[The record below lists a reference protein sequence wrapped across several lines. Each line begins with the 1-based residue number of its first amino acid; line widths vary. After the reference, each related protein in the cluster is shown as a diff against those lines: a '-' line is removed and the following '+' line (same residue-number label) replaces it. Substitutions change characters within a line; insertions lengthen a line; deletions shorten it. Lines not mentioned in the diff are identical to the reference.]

1 MENINKFGERLLKLR
16 EDCKETQQQLADAI
30 GITRQSLSRY
40 ETNERTPNIDLIYK
54 VSKHYNVS
62 ADYLLG
68 LSEIKSSNNKIRNA
82 CEITG
87 LEESAIEK
95 LQLIKS
101 MTDNYKN
108 VTMLTVMNDLIND
121 KDFIHIIRDCLNLY
135 RSSSELVE
143 KLLNK
148 QSINHNDELIEKTDL
163 QLFRASER
171 FRNILEKLKNPA
183 YCEALKYINKYCV
196 FHIKEGINNGYPF
209 LPLTPPVPLRP
220 MMPPYPKSLPTEIID
235 ELKKNEPT
243 QQEID
248 EYNKQLDYYNKTC
261 SQEKLDFNKIKELF
275 EKEVT
280 VDAEH
285 NPTSE

>member
-1 MENINKFGERLLKLR
+1 MENINKFGEILLKLR
-16 EDCKETQQQLADAI
+16 EEREETQQQLADAI

-68 LSEIKSSNNKIRNA
+68 LSEIKSCDNKIQNA
-82 CEITG
+82 CEATG

-95 LQLIKS
+95 LQLINS
-101 MTDNYKN
+101 MTDKYKN
-108 VTMLTVMNDLIND
+108 VTMLTIVNDLIND
-121 KDFIHIIRDCLNLY
+121 QDFIHIIRDCLNLY
-135 RSSSELVE
+135 RNSSELVE

-148 QSINHNDELIEKTDL
+148 QPINHNDKLIEKTDL

-171 FRNILEKLKNPA
+171 FRKILEKLKNPA
-183 YCEALKYINKYCV
+183 YFESLKYIDKYYM

-209 LPLTPPVPLRP
+209 LPLTPPAPLRA
-220 MMPPYPKSLPTEIID
+220 MMPPYPKALPQEIID

-243 QQEID
+243 PQEID
-248 EYNKQLDYYNKTC
+248 EYNKQLNYYNKTR
-261 SQEKLDFNKIKELF
+261 SQEKIDYNKIKELF
-275 EKEVT
+275 EKEAS
-280 VDAEH
+280 DHAQH
-285 NPTSE
+285 NPTQE